1 MACET
6 LEIQSKNFVLERTYI
21 PTNNNNENLSKM
33 SFKFIC
39 PLFQGF
45 DIVKLNSLP
54 FPHAFKILANVNFFN
69 YNVKNGQ
76 FP

>member
-6 LEIQSKNFVLERTYI
+6 LEIQAKNFVLESTSI

-39 PLFQGF
+39 PLFQRF

-54 FPHAFKILANVNFFN
+54 FPHACKILANVNFVN

>member
-1 MACET
+1 
-6 LEIQSKNFVLERTYI
+6 
-21 PTNNNNENLSKM
+21 M

-54 FPHAFKILANVNFFN
+54 FPHACKILANVNFFN

-76 FP
+76 FPQGLPMEMSHVDMKIAKSYDSANN